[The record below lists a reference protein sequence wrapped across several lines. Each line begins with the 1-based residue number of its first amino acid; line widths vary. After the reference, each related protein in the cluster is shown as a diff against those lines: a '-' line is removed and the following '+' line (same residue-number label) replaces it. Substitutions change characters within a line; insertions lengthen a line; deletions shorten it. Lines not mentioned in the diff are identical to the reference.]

1 MGGRQT
7 DEFAILVNST
17 NARTYFVEGWT
28 LKALFRMELIA
39 ISPINFQNG
48 VMIYDAEQLRIY

>member
-7 DEFAILVNST
+7 DEFAILVEN
-17 NARTYFVEGWT
+17 FVEGWT
-28 LKALFRMELIA
+28 LKAVFRMELIA